1 MLVTSRQTEDF
12 ICAAS
17 STLIF
22 SRSRSVTSRRNREF
36 SSWSSAIQSSVPR
49 VRSGSLGPGV
59 ATNAGCL
66 RHRCNVVNAGFG
78 KRP

>member
-22 SRSRSVTSRRNREF
+22 SRSRSVTSRRNRD
-36 SSWSSAIQSSVPR
+36 
-49 VRSGSLGPGV
+49 
-59 ATNAGCL
+59 
-66 RHRCNVVNAGFG
+66 VVNAGFG